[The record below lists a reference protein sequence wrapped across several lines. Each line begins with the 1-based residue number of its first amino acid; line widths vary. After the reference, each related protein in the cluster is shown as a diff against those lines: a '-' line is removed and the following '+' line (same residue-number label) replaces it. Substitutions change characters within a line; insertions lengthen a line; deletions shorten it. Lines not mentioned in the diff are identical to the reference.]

1 MGSTLAWPFRASATG
16 RPRRI
21 LSIDG
26 GGIRG
31 LIPIEV
37 LVELERRLAE
47 RSGRPDAVLADHF
60 DLVAGTSAGALV
72 AAAISIGRPMAQTRQ
87 FVVEN
92 AGRMFKA
99 AAWHKRLWH
108 LYDEG
113 EFEARIKA
121 FLGERTR
128 LGSPELRTGV
138 LLVMRNAT
146 TDSPWIV
153 SNNPF
158 APFNERTLDDCNL
171 ELELWRLA
179 RASAAAPVY
188 FAPEVVTLG
197 RAKPYKFIF
206 VDGALTGFN
215 NPAFK
220 AFLYATTGPYGL
232 NWPASEE
239 QLTVVSLGTGYSR
252 HVDIALRPRR
262 MGLLWNIGEVPRA
275 LILASDREQ
284 DLLCRTFGAC
294 RMGPAIDVEV
304 GDMRGARSAVPR
316 KLFTYFR
323 IDTWLTG
330 EKLAEL
336 GVPDPGA
343 LAASRLDTVA
353 NADGL
358 RRVGEALASRDVTP
372 QLLDYLLAGGPGV
385 SPSSNS

>member
-1 MGSTLAWPFRASATG
+1 MVSTHAWPFRAEPAV

-31 LIPIEV
+31 VIPIEV

-47 RSGRPDAVLADHF
+47 RAGRPGAVLADHF

-72 AAAISIGRPMAQTRQ
+72 AAAIAIGRPMTQIRE
-87 FVVEN
+87 FVLGN
-92 AGRMFKA
+92 ATRMFKP

-108 LYDEG
+108 LYDERELEG
-113 EFEARIKA
+113 RIKE

-158 APFNERTLDDCNL
+158 APFNQAGLDDCNL
-171 ELELWRLA
+171 DLELWRLA

-197 RAKPYKFIF
+197 RERPYKFIF
-206 VDGALTGFN
+206 VDGGLTGFN

-232 NWPASEE
+232 NWPASEA
-239 QLTVVSLGTGYSR
+239 LMTVVSLGTGYSR
-252 HVDIALRPRR
+252 HVDVALRPRR

-294 RMGPAIDVEV
+294 RMGPPIDVEV
-304 GDMRGARSAVPR
+304 GDLRGARSAVQS

-323 IDTWLTG
+323 INTDLTR
-330 EKLAEL
+330 EKLLEL
-336 GVPDPGA
+336 GIADAGE
-343 LAASRLDTVA
+343 LASSRL
-353 NADGL
+353 NAIEHAEGL
-358 RRVGEALASRDVTP
+358 RRVGAALARRDVTEG
-372 QLLDYLLAGGPGV
+372 LLDYVAGADGAA
-385 SPSSNS
+385 SSRS